1 MSRWDGI
8 KKGLG
13 VLVDKTA
20 SKTRELTDTASLKIK
35 IASKEADRDAEY
47 KTLGR
52 LTYAK
57 LKQHKSSDAITE
69 RISETI
75 ETLDKINA
83 ELAGLKAQDKA
94 RREAK
99 EAEKAAKEAEKAQTE
114 ARAKEKADADE
125 ELVMEQF
132 NEARRDADEAYAK
145 AKTAAEDAKN
155 I

>member
-1 MSRWDGI
+1 MPGWDDI

-13 VLVDKTA
+13 ALADKTA

-47 KTLGR
+47 KILGK

-57 LKQHKSSDAITE
+57 LKQYKGCETVTE

-75 ETLDKINA
+75 ERLDKINA
-83 ELAGLKAQDKA
+83 ELAALKAEEKA
-94 RREAK
+94 RRDAK
-99 EAEKAAKEAEKAQTE
+99 EAAKAAKEAEKAE
-114 ARAKEKADADE
+114 AETRAKEKAHAEE

-132 NEARRDADEAYAK
+132 NEARRDADEQYEK
-145 AKTAAEDAKN
+145 AKSAAEDAKN